1 MINRN
6 PDAEDNGAKPVFYSP
21 TFADLAEIV
30 QLLDDAI
37 IVVNERQQIV
47 FLNDQAAQTFEYDL
61 TEMLGQSLE
70 RLFTARQREWIAQ
83 YAAEIQRLPKGQRR
97 KTPSD
102 SITGLRAM
110 AANSQPRFQWSP

>member
-47 FLNDQAAQTFEYDL
+47 F
-61 TEMLGQSLE
+61 
-70 RLFTARQREWIAQ
+70 
-83 YAAEIQRLPKGQRR
+83 
-97 KTPSD
+97 
-102 SITGLRAM
+102 
-110 AANSQPRFQWSP
+110 